1 MKILD
6 ESFKKRIKINLQML
20 FYRVL
25 EFFRENKL
33 MIVFVL
39 LIVLLLLN
47 IYLMSVIGFKRAF
60 SLFLVEPPKP
70 LPVNN
75 STSGS
80 GIFKGGDI
88 GEKADSEKFSNLP
101 LLIFTVNGPIKEV
114 GLWYIV
120 IEAGSN
126 FADQKIRDIKVI
138 FTERTITM
146 KIGGKEKYPA
156 LEGLKLLKPG
166 MQVLIQAEENIRGKV
181 EFNADY
187 VFII

>member
-6 ESFKKRIKINLQML
+6 ESFKKRIKINVGMF

-33 MIVFVL
+33 MIVFVV

-47 IYLMSVIGFKRAF
+47 IYLMSIIGFKRVF
-60 SLFLVEPPKP
+60 SLIEIREPPKP
-70 LPVNN
+70 LPVTD
-75 STSGS
+75 SATGL
-80 GIFKGGDI
+80 FKAGNI
-88 GEKADSEKFSNLP
+88 GEKTESDIPSRLP
-101 LLIFTVNGPIKEV
+101 AVIFTVTGTIKEV
-114 GLWYIV
+114 GLWHIV
-120 IEAGSN
+120 IEASSN
-126 FADQKIRDIKVI
+126 FADQKPREVRVI

-146 KIGGKEKYPA
+146 KLGGKEKYPA

-166 MQVLIQAEENIRGKV
+166 IEVLIQAEENIRGKV